1 MNKKIIVL
9 SGINLIEGGPLTIYK
24 ECLRYVE
31 NYLLENYEIV
41 ALVHSKELFSEFDSR
56 IKFVECRDSKKSYL
70 KRMYYEYIYL
80 MLDIWKI
87 FSAICVILVSFSLIN
102 RTKENIII
110 KKKEKILNIK
120 S

>member
-1 MNKKIIVL
+1 
-9 SGINLIEGGPLTIYK
+9 
-24 ECLRYVE
+24 
-31 NYLLENYEIV
+31 
-41 ALVHSKELFSEFDSR
+41 
-56 IKFVECRDSKKSYL
+56 
-70 KRMYYEYIYL
+70 MYYEYIYL